1 MLIDIDGY
9 EGPLDLLL
17 ALARTQKVDLL
28 KLSVAKLADQ
38 YLAFVRQ
45 ARRRHFSLAAD
56 YLVMAAWLAF
66 LKSRLLLPRAERPAD
81 EEQPAEAVAAQLA
94 FRIAKL
100 DAMRRAAEALGSGP
114 ILKRDVFMRGDPD
127 AVSIVSHRRMEGDL
141 RDLMAAYVLPR
152 ALQEGRAY
160 QPAPAEA

>member
-1 MLIDIDGY
+1 GGVRKIDAAGRAAGRGRGRNRFRCDLGRVVTVAYQPRLEFTAPDAAAADGDPLIIDIDGY

-45 ARRRHFSLAAD
+45 ARRQHFSLAAD

-66 LKSRLLLPRAERPAD
+66 LKSRLLLPKAERPA
-81 EEQPAEAVAAQLA
+81 
-94 FRIAKL
+94 
-100 DAMRRAAEALGSGP
+100 
-114 ILKRDVFMRGDPD
+114 
-127 AVSIVSHRRMEGDL
+127 
-141 RDLMAAYVLPR
+141 
-152 ALQEGRAY
+152 
-160 QPAPAEA
+160 